1 MKHQIT
7 EDDIDH
13 IFQSLRTGI
22 VPDRGL
28 FMIAVGIEQQL
39 NEIERHINFVKKGEG
54 TFKFLR
60 GGYGCGKTFLS
71 KLSMQ
76 MALEQNLA
84 VSMIVVSPND
94 TKFHEFDE
102 VYSKI
107 IGGLKTNESSGGT
120 LAYCMDQW
128 IGKIE
133 QQLEDEG
140 NDYEED
146 PEFDSLVERRFE
158 IELSEI
164 IKEEAG
170 LEFISILRSYFKA
183 KQEGDIQQANYILSW
198 LSGSKNISSNIKKK
212 AGIKGEIS
220 NKTALTYLKGILAI
234 IRKAGYSGLLVVVD
248 EMETILRMRRDV
260 REKSLNGIR
269 QIIDASVDNKGLM
282 WIFTGTPEF
291 FDTQKGVKG
300 LQALFD
306 RIKFIKMG
314 EYASI
319 KQAQLELLPFTTE
332 RLVKVAK
339 LLRELYYQKKNSSSI
354 VMQKVSDLFIERL
367 SQKVNE
373 GLKTN
378 IGTVPRAFLR
388 EFVGILDLIEEYP
401 DFEPMATYQFDSTKY
416 KETSQEHT
424 MEEVMDDTI
433 PYQEF

>member
-1 MKHQIT
+1 MKSSIT
-7 EDDIDH
+7 KENIEH
-13 IFQSLRTGI
+13 IFQSLRSGI

-28 FMIAVGIEQQL
+28 FTISVGIEPQL
-39 NEIERHINFVKKGEG
+39 KEIDRHIEIVRKGEG

-76 MALEQNLA
+76 MALEKNLA

-94 TKFHEFDE
+94 TRFHEFDE

-107 IGGLKTNESSGGT
+107 IGGLKTDKSSGGT

-133 QQLEDEG
+133 SQLEEEG
-140 NDYEED
+140 KDYKD
-146 PEFDSLVERRFE
+146 PNFDGLVENRFE

-170 LEFISILRSYFKA
+170 LEFVSILRSYFQA
-183 KQEGDIQQANYILSW
+183 KQNGEIQEANSILAW
-198 LSGSKNISSNIKKK
+198 LSGSKNITTGMKRKS
-212 AGIKGEIS
+212 GIKGEIS

-269 QIIDASVDNKGLM
+269 QIIDASVENKGLM
-282 WIFTGTPEF
+282 WVFTGTPEF
-291 FDTQKGVKG
+291 YDTPKGVKG
-300 LQALFD
+300 LTPLYD
-306 RIKFIKMG
+306 RIKFMKIG
-314 EYASI
+314 EHASI
-319 KQAQLELLPFTTE
+319 KQSQLELTPFDTD
-332 RLVKVAK
+332 RLIKVAK
-339 LLRELYYQKKNSSSI
+339 LLRELYYQKENSSI
-354 VMQKVSDLFIERL
+354 ILEKASDLFIERL
-367 SQKVNE
+367 ANKVNE
-373 GLKTN
+373 GLKKN

-388 EFVGILDLIEEYP
+388 EFVSILDLIDEDSSFDP
-401 DFEPMATYQFDSTKY
+401 LTVYQFKTTEYDEVPEQMPEE
-416 KETSQEHT
+416 ETEDNT
-424 MEEVMDDTI
+424 